1 MTELK
6 FYRWIMGCLVLLAIG
21 VGVKRYGDYRVNE
34 FLSRE
39 APGGVVAAAGYGGPG
54 GREGGHSLPQ
64 ISQQPLRQPPAAD
77 PWRAPATTA
86 YAKAP
91 LAIASSA
98 YRSSTPGAM
107 ATLSDQSSGLPV
119 PPSWRPPPEPVLP
132 PAAPVAVPEDPL
144 VAQLRDLKRQL
155 GGAGVGEILSEG
167 QGFASGLDTE
177 AAFAEA
183 VRELQ
188 VQAEQTQRVTE
199 PLSEGLEMPVFA
211 EGMEPEE
218 IAEMQQHLQ
227 QFADRCAKD
236 SPERAAT
243 YQQLANRL
251 GDSLGDSGSHKR

>member
-39 APGGVVAAAGYGGPG
+39 APGGVVAAAGYGGSV

-64 ISQQPLRQPPAAD
+64 IPQPLRQPPAAD

-98 YRSSTPGAM
+98 YRSSSPGAM
-107 ATLSDQSSGLPV
+107 ATFSDQSSSLPI
-119 PPSWRPPPEPVLP
+119 PPSWRPPSEPVLP

-155 GGAGVGEILSEG
+155 GGAGVGEILGEG
-167 QGFASGLDTE
+167 QGFAAGLDTE

-188 VQAEQTQRVTE
+188 AEQAQRATE
-199 PLSEGLEMPVFA
+199 AFSEGLEMPIFA
-211 EGMEPEE
+211 AGIEPEE
-218 IAEMQQHLQ
+218 IAEVQRHLQ
-227 QFADRCAKD
+227 QFANRMATD
-236 SPERAAT
+236 SPKRAAT
-243 YQQLANRL
+243 YQRLANRL
-251 GDSLGDSGSHKR
+251 GDSLGDSGAHKR